1 MKAVPKVQLRSKLP
15 EPEKLAGMML
25 TNENVALL
33 LEGDC
38 DVFKPDGT
46 PLLMLRRGAIPQ
58 AVRDK
63 AYPSLHH
70 LRKQTTDNRGKYSG
84 ASRVYDFHEDGSKT
98 TNSRTRTAEGKRLLV
113 ASAIVGYY
121 DRSGRFPFCRETAFT
136 NKEPEKWA
144 ELLPMCEFVGELM
157 KAVVPKRHQLQADQA
172 KKSPDFVIGKT
183 PFTTLTVNN
192 NVAPA
197 ATHTDK
203 GDYKDGLGIISC
215 ARVGQYTGAWL
226 VFPEYMVGADLRDG
240 DVIFFN
246 SHDWHGVT
254 PMIAESDDAE
264 RITVVYY
271 CRQNMA
277 ECLPLAQE
285 LERAKARGIGAKTKE
300 RMGSDADIDE
310 GDPE

>member
-1 MKAVPKVQLRSKLP
+1 MKTVPKIQLRSKLP

-25 TNENVALL
+25 TRENVAIL
-33 LEGDC
+33 LEGDA

-46 PLLMLRRGAIPQ
+46 PLLMLRRGSIPQ
-58 AVRDK
+58 AVRDT
-63 AYPSLHH
+63 AYPALHH
-70 LRKQTTDNRGKYSG
+70 LRKQTTDNRGRYAG
-84 ASRVYDFHEDGSKT
+84 ASRVYDVHEDGSKT
-98 TNSRTRTAEGKRLLV
+98 TNSRTRDAEGKRYLV

-136 NKEPEKWA
+136 NKEPEKWS
-144 ELLPMCEFVGELM
+144 ELLPMCEHVSDLM
-157 KAVVPKRHQLQADQA
+157 REVVPKRFALQMAQA
-172 KKSPDFVIGKT
+172 RKSPDFVIGST

-203 GDYKDGLGIISC
+203 GDFKDGLGIISC
-215 ARVGQYTGAWL
+215 ARVGKYEGAWL

-254 PMIAESDDAE
+254 PMIAESDGAE

-277 ECLPLAQE
+277 ECLPLVQE
-285 LERAKARGIGAKTKE
+285 LERAKSRGVGAKTKE
-300 RMGSDADIDE
+300 RMGMDDDI